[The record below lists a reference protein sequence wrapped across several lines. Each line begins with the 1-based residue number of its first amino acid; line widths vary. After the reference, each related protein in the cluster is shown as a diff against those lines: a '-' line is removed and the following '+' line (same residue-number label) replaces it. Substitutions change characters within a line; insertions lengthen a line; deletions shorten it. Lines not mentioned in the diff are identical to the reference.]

1 MANLLPTSS
10 RQISQ
15 NYQMQSQQQAKQL
28 LDNAKAMASD
38 YLQSMK
44 QMAGGQPGQP
54 MRTMQKEQM
63 DINNA
68 LSKVNAYSSLS
79 GKVPEMDYLKM
90 VGLQNTFGPIAGQ
103 KTYDAQLNDQ
113 DIAMQLAKL
122 QASGSSGSSGGGG
135 GVVDDASVNP
145 YYLDS
150 AGERANVMTGQLL
163 EVADA
168 QYQLNKQREEGN
180 ASKYP
185 LYYTLNSL
193 FNDPSWRKEIESSG
207 ADIQSVADYLITKYS
222 GMTPDQ
228 YFVTNKVAESPVEAA
243 YKQLISK
250 N

>member
-1 MANLLPTSS
+1 M
-10 RQISQ
+10 
-15 NYQMQSQQQAKQL
+15 M
-28 LDNAKAMASD
+28 
-38 YLQSMK
+38 
-44 QMAGGQPGQP
+44 
-54 MRTMQKEQM
+54 
-63 DINNA
+63 
-68 LSKVNAYSSLS
+68 
-79 GKVPEMDYLKM
+79 
-90 VGLQNTFGPIAGQ
+90 
-103 KTYDAQLNDQ
+103 
-113 DIAMQLAKL
+113 
-122 QASGSSGSSGGGG
+122 
-135 GVVDDASVNP
+135 ASVNP

-228 YFVTNKVAESPVEAA
+228 YFLTNKVAGSPVEAA

>member
-1 MANLLPTSS
+1 
-10 RQISQ
+10 
-15 NYQMQSQQQAKQL
+15 MQSQQQAKQL

-68 LSKVNAYSSLS
+68 LGKVNAYTNLS

-103 KTYDAQLNDQ
+103 KTYEAQMADQ
-113 DIAMQLAKL
+113 DMAMQLARI
-122 QASGSSGSSGGGG
+122 QASGSGGGGSGGGGSGGGSG

-163 EVADA
+163 EVAEA

-228 YFVTNKVAESPVEAA
+228 YFLTNKAAESPVEAA